1 MNKPKS
7 KPKFEKFLQDEMKDH
22 HQILTDRIVAKMEEA
37 VKFEKPWFTC
47 SVLPYNPVTKTKY
60 KGINLVSLL
69 ANGFDD
75 PRFLTFQNIQTLSKE
90 IGSPILIK
98 KNEKGTPVFKA
109 IKKTFMKEDKESG
122 EKNIS
127 GFWTYVYSGSVF
139 NASQLTGMPDL
150 PTPNTEPFK
159 TEDEAEKIL
168 KAMCEMTGLK
178 LEHRKQDIACY
189 IPSEDLVLIPPK
201 EYFKSSLSY
210 YSTLMHELG
219 HSTGHKTRLNR
230 DLTGK
235 FGDSSYAFEE
245 LVAELNSFF
254 LGATINLP
262 YDSQIHDNHAGYLK
276 SWLKALKDD
285 KNIIFKAASQ
295 ASKVVEFQIN
305 IKKAFYGEVIEK
317 TEEQEAD
324 NSNDKKIKP

>member
-1 MNKPKS
+1 MA
-7 KPKFEKFLQDEMKDH
+7 KFKGKTDKFLQDEMKDH

-47 SVLPYNPVTKTKY
+47 SILPYNPVTKTKY
-60 KGINLVSLL
+60 RGINLVSLL

-98 KNEKGTPVFKA
+98 KGEKGTPIFKA
-109 IKKTFMKEDKESG
+109 IKRTFVNEDKETG
-122 EKNIS
+122 EKNTGS
-127 GFWTYVYSGSVF
+127 YFQYVYSGSVF
-139 NASQLTGMPDL
+139 NASQLTGMPAL
-150 PTPNTEPFK
+150 LTPNTEPFK
-159 TEDEAEKIL
+159 TEEEAEKIL

-178 LEHRKQDIACY
+178 FEHKKQDMACY
-189 IPSEDLVLIPPK
+189 IPSIDTVLMPPK

-219 HSTGHKTRLNR
+219 HSTGHESRLNR
-230 DLTGK
+230 KLVGQ
-235 FGDSSYAFEE
+235 FGSPDYAFEE

-262 YDSQIHDNHAGYLK
+262 YDSKIHDNHAGYLK

-285 KNIIFKAASQ
+285 KNMIFKASSQ
-295 ASKVVEFQIN
+295 ASKAVEFQIN
-305 IKKAFYGEVIEK
+305 TKNAFYGEAIDLIE
-317 TEEQEAD
+317 EAE
-324 NSNDKKIKP
+324 SSTIKKPKM